1 MNTIIKNNKE
11 LILICNWVKK
21 SDKSRDTKGKLF
33 PIPVEGKEWGYK
45 QQFIDRLKYV
55 ELILKNNNKIM
66 IIDENIVQ
74 KKCLLCDD
82 TVSATYTYK
91 FGKYIWQDI
100 LLHYIDKH
108 NIKPEEEFMDFI
120 YFSKLNM
127 PINLTT
133 NISLETV
140 STNKLKHIK
149 ISRNQ
154 LLILDALLEHGGY
167 TKKYSDPKKSNIFRY
182 SEHSGLFN
190 LNHRELQKIVV
201 SGNTNRVDLGDDEI
215 YMPQNIED
223 MYKFEYIYH
232 THPPTPKPGGRA
244 QFGIMYELPS
254 IGDILHFIDHFNDGK
269 VSGSL
274 VITAEGLYNIRKL
287 NLNKDKI
294 LVDEDKLYQE
304 YNYISKKIQHKCLNK
319 YGDKFTRRQ
328 FYSKIAQDIELINQI
343 NTIVNNYSI
352 NIDYIPRIRDSHNK
366 WIFDTVYLPVYK

>member
-21 SDKSRDTKGKLF
+21 SDKSRDSKGKLF
-33 PIPVEGKEWGYK
+33 PTPVEGKEWGYK
-45 QQFIDRLKYV
+45 QQFIDRLKHV

-66 IIDENIVQ
+66 KIDENIVH

-82 TVSATYTYK
+82 NVKATYTYK

-120 YFSKLNM
+120 YFTKLNM

-133 NISLETV
+133 NISLERV
-140 STNKLKHIK
+140 SNNKLKHIK

-190 LNHRELQKIVV
+190 LNQRELQKIIV

-244 QFGIMYELPS
+244 EFGIVYELPS

-287 NLNKDKI
+287 NLTKDKI

-304 YNYISKKIQHKCLNK
+304 YNSISKKIQHKCLNK
-319 YGDKFTRRQ
+319 YGDNFTRRQ
-328 FYSKIAQDIELINQI
+328 FYSQIAQDIELINEI
-343 NTIVNNYSI
+343 NIIVNNYNI

-366 WIFDTVYLPVYK
+366 WVLDTVYLPVYK

>member
-11 LILICNWVKK
+11 LILICNWIKK
-21 SDKSRDTKGKLF
+21 NDKSRDSKGKLF
-33 PIPVEGKEWGYK
+33 PTPIEGKEWGYK
-45 QQFIDRLKYV
+45 QQFINRLTHV
-55 ELILKNNNKIM
+55 ELILRNNNKIM
-66 IIDENIVQ
+66 KIDENIVQ

-82 TVSATYTYK
+82 NITANYTYK

-120 YFSKLNM
+120 YFNKLNM

-133 NISLETV
+133 NISLERI

-190 LNHRELQKIVV
+190 LNKRELQKIVV

-223 MYKFEYIYH
+223 MYKFEYIFH

-244 QFGIMYELPS
+244 EFGIIYELPS

-287 NLNKDKI
+287 NLTKDKI

-304 YNYISKKIQHKCLNK
+304 YISISKKIQHKCLNK
-319 YGDKFTRRQ
+319 YGDNFTRNQ
-328 FYSKIAQDIELINQI
+328 FYSKIAQDIELINEI
-343 NTIVNNYSI
+343 NIIVNNYNI
-352 NIDYIPRIRDSHNK
+352 NIDYIPRIRDSHKK
-366 WIFDTVYLPVYK
+366 WIIDTVYLPVYK